1 MICFVEYSIQRNL
14 CLGMLSSMNMFF
26 HIKGLKI
33 LAITFMIKV
42 FFTEDQHVLSQ
53 PSQIILTP
61 CDDAKNNSKNNC
73 ELDIE
78 VPKDFGSYIDQNLNE
93 DHDTTKF

>member
-1 MICFVEYSIQRNL
+1 
-14 CLGMLSSMNMFF
+14 
-26 HIKGLKI
+26 
-33 LAITFMIKV
+33 MIKV